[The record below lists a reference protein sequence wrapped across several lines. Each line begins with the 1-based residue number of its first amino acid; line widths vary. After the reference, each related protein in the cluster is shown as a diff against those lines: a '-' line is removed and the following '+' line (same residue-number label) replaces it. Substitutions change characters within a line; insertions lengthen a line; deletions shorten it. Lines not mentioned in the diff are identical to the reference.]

1 MRHCAALPRTT
12 NAKDFWWHS
21 LSVPNSN
28 DLCGPGVPVRWM
40 PRLLRSNAVNL
51 YYQNIYWSRLCW
63 FHGDLAALI
72 RVTSNI
78 MWENHIQNR
87 HAPNPPSSA
96 LYAHS
101 NIHRK
106 RSDKKKRRK
115 EKEHIH
121 SPSLNKWIYEH
132 QFEKCLNI
140 DQARHRRQ
148 FPPHN
153 TTGFP
158 PKWQCF
164 GVRFKTD
171 HFIFSIF
178 LSWILERKDVRKKSS
193 VRKSSVSLRTAFSS
207 YLYPQ
212 RGLVL
217 WGRKWIKTK
226 VVRFCQRNSCNT
238 FLTRYWILLPKAY
251 RIDAPR
257 NLVSGKYH
265 VGGHLLIRSLVTP
278 SNVFG
283 VFSQRRHWLRKS
295 AWGWTKQINIRTLWI
310 CFPSIIID
318 ICFK

>member
-106 RSDKKKRRK
+106 RSDKKKKKERKRTHTQPVLEQMNIWTPIRKMLKHRPGKETVPPAQHHGFSPEVAVFRCQIQNRSFYFLHFSFLNIGEKGCK
-115 EKEHIH
+115 EKIE
-121 SPSLNKWIYEH
+121 
-132 QFEKCLNI
+132 C
-140 DQARHRRQ
+140 A
-148 FPPHN
+148 
-153 TTGFP
+153 
-158 PKWQCF
+158 
-164 GVRFKTD
+164 
-171 HFIFSIF
+171 
-178 LSWILERKDVRKKSS
+178 
-193 VRKSSVSLRTAFSS
+193 
-207 YLYPQ
+207 
-212 RGLVL
+212 
-217 WGRKWIKTK
+217 
-226 VVRFCQRNSCNT
+226 
-238 FLTRYWILLPKAY
+238 
-251 RIDAPR
+251 
-257 NLVSGKYH
+257 
-265 VGGHLLIRSLVTP
+265 
-278 SNVFG
+278 
-283 VFSQRRHWLRKS
+283 
-295 AWGWTKQINIRTLWI
+295 
-310 CFPSIIID
+310 
-318 ICFK
+318 